1 MNKTTYNL
9 SISAGDASAN
19 VNSTNPG
26 DLLRLLQLAGQNPGE
41 KNYNLN
47 VNSSSQDDA
56 APGSLTQSQS
66 LSLQT
71 RDPNHIARLLQLSG
85 QAAPE
90 VPSAPFQQ
98 IGPKPCGC
106 PGPCDCGAEEPKSCG
121 CDGPCD
127 CELECDA
134 PGAMMA
140 ESIHREYPDTAEGAI
155 QALGDMSTHKL
166 KGATAT
172 PDPQVDGVWLV
183 KYPQGQSIVYLKK
196 GSEQP
201 MNDFEDINE
210 GIDETADYDAGMHE
224 PTEEMDEFGFPTFS
238 KAGTA
243 GEPERLTKASGGS
256 NPLRAEE
263 EDLTEA
269 FYKKIQLAWK
279 SFVSENDEKFRNK
292 DGQSSPLSASERN
305 EFDQDPFADQEPDVD
320 GSDSPM
326 TNIERQHIPR

>member
-19 VNSTNPG
+19 VNSSNPG

-47 VNSSSQDDA
+47 VSSSSQDDA
-56 APGSLTQSQS
+56 APGSLSQSQS

-71 RDPNHIARLLQLSG
+71 NDPNHIARLLQLSG
-85 QAAPE
+85 QAATAAQAE
-90 VPSAPFQQ
+90 PSVQT

-127 CELECDA
+127 CEMSCDD

-140 ESIHREYPDTAEGAI
+140 ED
-155 QALGDMSTHKL
+155 Q
-166 KGATAT
+166 
-172 PDPQVDGVWLV
+172 
-183 KYPQGQSIVYLKK
+183 
-196 GSEQP
+196 
-201 MNDFEDINE
+201 
-210 GIDETADYDAGMHE
+210 ADYDAGMRE
-224 PTEEMDEFGFPTFS
+224 PTEDMDEFGFPTFS

-256 NPLRAEE
+256 NPLRAQED
-263 EDLTEA
+263 DLTET
-269 FYKKIQLAWK
+269 FHRKIQSAWQK
-279 SFVSENDEKFRNK
+279 FVSEGEKFGNE
-292 DGQSSPLSASERN
+292 DGVSSPLSADKRQ
-305 EFDQDPFADQEPDVD
+305 EFEKDPFANKEPDTD
-320 GSDSPM
+320 GSASAM
-326 TNIERQHIPR
+326 THIERPHIPR